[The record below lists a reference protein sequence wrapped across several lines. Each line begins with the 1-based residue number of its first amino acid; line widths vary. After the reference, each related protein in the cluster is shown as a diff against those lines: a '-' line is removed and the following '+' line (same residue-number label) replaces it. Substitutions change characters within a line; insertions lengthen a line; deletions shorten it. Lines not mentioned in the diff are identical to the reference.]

1 MRTEA
6 DYLPWKSVDGPI
18 YSARDLKPR
27 PRWVTIGSWFVSAL
41 LIVGGIIT
49 PYRVALIFG
58 VMYIF
63 ALWMKKDTVITTRG
77 LEIFYQMHITTQYD
91 FWSWDEIGSVIRE
104 DRNNPELVAL
114 HISKGD
120 RVKRLFFTRED
131 AKLIMRLAK
140 EQNHKIIVKDAD
152 KSQMIGYPKTKVKTK
167 KNKER

>member
-1 MRTEA
+1 
-6 DYLPWKSVDGPI
+6 
-18 YSARDLKPR
+18 
-27 PRWVTIGSWFVSAL
+27 
-41 LIVGGIIT
+41 
-49 PYRVALIFG
+49 FG